1 MSKEL
6 RVVVMSK
13 MPESCC
19 AVGCSQR
26 KIKGCGIPFYR
37 ISKAKTPFEARR
49 RRDWIK
55 AINRDVLF
63 HKHLDCLD
71 CKLL

>member
-1 MSKEL
+1 
-6 RVVVMSK
+6 

-26 KIKGCGIPFYR
+26 RVKGCGIPFHR
-37 ISKAKTPFEARR
+37 ISKRKTLFEARR

-55 AINRDVLF
+55 AINRDQWSEEQISHARICGNHFVSG
-63 HKHLDCLD
+63 
-71 CKLL
+71 